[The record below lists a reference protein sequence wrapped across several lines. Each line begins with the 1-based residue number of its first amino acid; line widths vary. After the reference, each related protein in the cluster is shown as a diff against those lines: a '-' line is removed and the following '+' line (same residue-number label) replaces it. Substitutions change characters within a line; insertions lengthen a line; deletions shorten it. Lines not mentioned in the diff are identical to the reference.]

1 MSLKSSGISL
11 WKKVGSLLF
20 QTQSILWDFCSFS
33 KFPKNLYLQSLKR
46 PQVDNIIP
54 WKSVSITDVP
64 FYTGFLS
71 VQVFFFTAFSPSAW
85 TCLSF
90 TFFAFFLC
98 ASPLKTPISLSFFY
112 FLTLLFSEKKNFKL
126 LLILFIYS
134 SRPHHVVCKVLVP
147 RSGMKPM
154 PPALKAQSSNHWTA
168 GEVPVSYT
176 LLTIHN
182 IELYFNINV
191 HMHIYLIHAHRSL
204 SNLKLYHMSKNY
216 CWYFSIE
223 TMSWDCTF
231 YSITFSFDGELTH
244 IY

>member
-1 MSLKSSGISL
+1 MEVSFHY
-11 WKKVGSLLF
+11 W
-20 QTQSILWDFCSFS
+20 CSF
-33 KFPKNLYLQSLKR
+33 LYW
-46 PQVDNIIP
+46 V
-54 WKSVSITDVP
+54 SVS
-64 FYTGFLS
+64 
-71 VQVFFFTAFSPSAW
+71 PS
-85 TCLSF
+85 
-90 TFFAFFLC
+90 FFLYC
-98 ASPLKTPISLSFFY
+98 FFSLCLDLSFFY
-112 FLTLLFSEKKNFKL
+112 FLCIFSLCFSPQDSYFFILFLLSHTTFFGKKNFKL

-147 RSGMKPM
+147 RSGTKPM

-216 CWYFSIE
+216 C
-223 TMSWDCTF
+223 
-231 YSITFSFDGELTH
+231 
-244 IY
+244 